1 VQTQANN
8 PAEEAK
14 MSYLIIV
21 VPATCLLLGWLTL
34 LTLGGREPGSPPPE
48 DYLPKACRR
57 KKPDRRKTK
66 TK

>member
-1 VQTQANN
+1 
-8 PAEEAK
+8 

-57 KKPDRRKTK
+57 EKPDRRKTK